1 MMRFKAAVSVLA
13 MAMIPFVNAN
23 DKVLPVKIPSV
34 VISGSNNSCP
44 LQSTIDENL
53 AQSKVQI
60 NRIFEDKINQILDQ
74 KSTFC
79 GGSFGWTNIASINM
93 TDSNASCPIGL
104 TRSSNLLGCSRVSH
118 STMTCD
124 SVTYRVGE
132 NYYSQV
138 CGRVLGYQIGAT
150 DAFRNVYEYHRSSID
165 QSYVDGVSLTHGPP
179 GSRQHIWTFAAARH
193 EQDTQP
199 RPAWNCRCINP
210 AHSWPYQEP
219 AFVGNNYFCD
229 TGNEGTNYSG
239 DRAVYSQDLLWDGEG
254 CGSEST
260 CCDFNHPPWF
270 RTTLPQ
276 ATNDD
281 IEFRLC
287 HGDLY
292 RYEEIVLT
300 IIELYIK

>member
-1 MMRFKAAVSVLA
+1 MRFKAAISVLA
-13 MAMIPFVNAN
+13 MAMIPFINAN

-34 VISGSNNSCP
+34 IISGSNNSCP

-93 TDSNASCPIGL
+93 TIPNASCPIGL

-118 STMTCD
+118 SIMTCD
-124 SVTYRVGE
+124 SVTYRIGE
-132 NYYSQV
+132 NNYSQV

-150 DAFRNVYEYHRSSID
+150 DAFRNVYEYYRSSID
-165 QSYVDGVSLTHGPP
+165 QSYMDGVSLTHGPP
-179 GSRQHIWTFAAARH
+179 GSRQHIWTFAAARY

-210 AHSWPYQEP
+210 ARIGLTRNQP
-219 AFVGNNYFCD
+219 
-229 TGNEGTNYSG
+229 
-239 DRAVYSQDLLWDGEG
+239 LLAMPI
-254 CGSEST
+254 SV
-260 CCDFNHPPWF
+260 
-270 RTTLPQ
+270 TLVMRVQ
-276 ATNDD
+276 
-281 IEFRLC
+281 IIL
-287 HGDLY
+287 
-292 RYEEIVLT
+292 EIVRYIAKICSGTEKVAVLRVLAVT
-300 IIELYIK
+300 SIIPHGLEPLYLKQQMMT